1 MKKIYPIWYT
11 GLTLSLCVFF
21 SVLLF
26 SYEDFESLLLHEES
40 IALIIIIVSMSILA
54 PGFHYGLDAD
64 AFYVCWYFHRNRIP
78 YNELDSVINWR
89 FGGYWFCTIDGRTFV
104 VLLLL
109 EKKKLYTIL
118 DHILAKNSRCDIS
131 EITGYHLKY
140 RPTWVE
146 NEK

>member
-54 PGFHYGLDAD
+54 PGFHYGLDAEV
-64 AFYVCWYFHRNRIP
+64 F
-78 YNELDSVINWR
+78 S
-89 FGGYWFCTIDGRTFV
+89 
-104 VLLLL
+104 
-109 EKKKLYTIL
+109 
-118 DHILAKNSRCDIS
+118 S
-131 EITGYHLKY
+131 
-140 RPTWVE
+140 
-146 NEK
+146 